1 MKQLL
6 IGVAAAALVP
16 LGFAPLA
23 YADTPVAGQP
33 CQNWYATTQHSS
45 GRTLTCTHLPQ
56 SAPGGGSGH
65 LMYWELGGA
74 QGSALSQ
81 APPAHATNPGYK
93 TAPCVAGS
101 SATCN
106 ACLLGS
112 QEACAALG
120 NPPPE
125 VGPPPSY
132 YPCGGTGLPP
142 VAGPPT
148 PGSPCRR

>member
-1 MKQLL
+1 MRRLL
-6 IGVAAAALVP
+6 IAGVAAAAAITFVP
-16 LGFAPLA
+16 L
-23 YADTPVAGQP
+23 TP
-33 CQNWYATTQHSS
+33 S
-45 GRTLTCTHLPQ
+45 
-56 SAPGGGSGH
+56 
-65 LMYWELGGA
+65 
-74 QGSALSQ
+74 
-81 APPAHATNPGYK
+81 AHA
-93 TAPCVAGS
+93 APCVAGS

-106 ACLLGS
+106 ACLMGS

-132 YPCGGTGLPP
+132 FPCGGTGLPP